1 MTAMNTDALAIAE
14 GIPARST
21 PPDAPLPGLLSYT
34 EDEEKAV
41 VEVIRSRNLYRF
53 MGDEEASPARQL
65 ELEMAEANGT
75 KHALAVTSGT
85 AALLC
90 ALQGIGV
97 GPGDEVIVPAFCW
110 IASVS
115 AILAIGAVPIIT
127 EVDDSLTLDPEA
139 ARNNISPYT
148 KAIMPVHMRGVPA
161 NMTAIV
167 EIAKEHG
174 LLVLED
180 TAQANGGSFGG
191 KALGSIGNVGAFS
204 LQASKII
211 TTGEGGMVITNDDE
225 VYTRATMFH
234 DPFASRLVEVP
245 ESRLMWGLNFRMNEM
260 IAAVGR
266 VQLAKRKRIVDAMR
280 VRKGLIKNGIGEVA
294 AGKGVGFRR
303 LHDEA
308 GDTAVSLVMFLPT
321 QEDAGRV
328 ETALAAEN
336 ISAGRMFD
344 PAGVDQHVYASWHS
358 VLNKMQWSDA
368 GGPWTWARREVAY
381 SPDMCPVS
389 TDLLSRAVQL
399 HVMPTMSNTDVEETI
414 DGTIKVLSALL

>member
-1 MTAMNTDALAIAE
+1 MTATNTEALAIAE
-14 GIPARST
+14 GTPARST
-21 PPDAPLPGLLSYT
+21 PPEAPLPGLLAYT

-53 MGDEEASPARQL
+53 MGDEGDSPARQL

-90 ALQGIGV
+90 SLQGLGV

-127 EVDDSLTLDPEA
+127 EVDDSLTLDPDA
-139 ARNNISPYT
+139 VRANISPYT

-191 KALGSIGNVGAFS
+191 KALGSIGDVGAFS

-211 TTGEGGMVITNDDE
+211 TTGEGGMVITDDDE

-260 IAAVGR
+260 IAAAGR

-280 VRKGLIKNGIGEVA
+280 VRKGLIKNGIGEVTTE
-294 AGKGVGFRR
+294 KGIGFRR
-303 LHDEA
+303 LHDEE

-328 ETALAAEN
+328 GTALAAEN

-344 PAGVDQHVYASWHS
+344 PEGVDQHVYASWHS
-358 VLNKMQWSDA
+358 VLNKMQWSEA
-368 GGPWTWARREVAY
+368 GGPWSWARRDVEY

>member
-1 MTAMNTDALAIAE
+1 MTATHTESLAIDQ
-14 GIPARST
+14 GTPALSA
-21 PPDAPLPGLLSYT
+21 PPLAPLPGLLSYT
-34 EDEEKAV
+34 DDEEKAV

-127 EVDDSLTLDPEA
+127 EVDDSLTLDPDA
-139 ARNNISPYT
+139 VRANISPYT
-148 KAIMPVHMRGVPA
+148 KVIMPVHMRGVPA
-161 NMTAIV
+161 NMTVIM
-167 EIAKEHG
+167 EIAREHG

-191 KALGSIGNVGAFS
+191 RALGSIGNVGAFS

-211 TTGEGGMVITNDDE
+211 TTGEGGMVITDDDE

-245 ESRLMWGLNFRMNEM
+245 ESRLMWGLNFRMN
-260 IAAVGR
+260 
-266 VQLAKRKRIVDAMR
+266 
-280 VRKGLIKNGIGEVA
+280 
-294 AGKGVGFRR
+294 
-303 LHDEA
+303 
-308 GDTAVSLVMFLPT
+308 
-321 QEDAGRV
+321 
-328 ETALAAEN
+328 
-336 ISAGRMFD
+336 
-344 PAGVDQHVYASWHS
+344 
-358 VLNKMQWSDA
+358 
-368 GGPWTWARREVAY
+368 
-381 SPDMCPVS
+381 
-389 TDLLSRAVQL
+389 
-399 HVMPTMSNTDVEETI
+399 
-414 DGTIKVLSALL
+414 

>member
-1 MTAMNTDALAIAE
+1 M
-14 GIPARST
+14 
-21 PPDAPLPGLLSYT
+21 
-34 EDEEKAV
+34 
-41 VEVIRSRNLYRF
+41 
-53 MGDEEASPARQL
+53 
-65 ELEMAEANGT
+65 
-75 KHALAVTSGT
+75 
-85 AALLC
+85 
-90 ALQGIGV
+90 
-97 GPGDEVIVPAFCW
+97 IVPAFCW

-115 AILAIGAVPIIT
+115 AILAIGAVPVIT

-139 ARNNISPYT
+139 VKANISPYT

-161 NMTAIV
+161 NMTAIM
-167 EIAKEHG
+167 EIAEEHG

-191 KALGSIGNVGAFS
+191 RPLGSIGNVGAFS

-211 TTGEGGMVITNDDE
+211 TTGEGGMVITDDDE

-260 IAAVGR
+260 IAAAGR

-280 VRKGLIKNGIGEVA
+280 VRKGLIKNGIGEA
-294 AGKGVGFRR
+294 AAEKGVGFRR
-303 LHDEA
+303 LHDEE

-328 ETALAAEN
+328 GTALAAEN

-368 GGPWTWARREVAY
+368 GGPWTWARRDVEY

>member
-1 MTAMNTDALAIAE
+1 MTATNAESLAIDQ
-14 GIPARST
+14 GTPARST
-21 PPDAPLPGLLSYT
+21 PPDAPLPGLLAYT

-90 ALQGIGV
+90 SLQGLGV

-127 EVDDSLTLDPEA
+127 EVDDSLTLDPDA
-139 ARNNISPYT
+139 VRANISPYT
-148 KAIMPVHMRGVPA
+148 KVIMPVHMRGVPA
-161 NMTAIV
+161 NMTAIMA
-167 EIAKEHG
+167 IADEHG

-191 KALGSIGNVGAFS
+191 RPLGSIGNVGAFS

-211 TTGEGGMVITNDDE
+211 TTGEGGMVITDDDE

-294 AGKGVGFRR
+294 AEKGVGFRH
-303 LHDEA
+303 LHDEE

-321 QEDAGRV
+321 QEDADRV
-328 ETALAAEN
+328 GTALAAEN

-344 PAGVDQHVYASWHS
+344 PAGVDQHVYASWNS

-368 GGPWTWARREVAY
+368 GGPWTWARRDVEY
-381 SPDMCPVS
+381 SPDMCPTS